1 MTELN
6 VLLNRM
12 NQRRLASETGR
23 LEEMAT
29 ALLVGVLVLVLL
41 AVRL

>member
-6 VLLNRM
+6 LLLHRI
-12 NQRRLASETGR
+12 NQRKPASETSH

-29 ALLVGVLVLVLL
+29 ALLVGVVLL
-41 AVRL
+41 IMLATRL